1 MICGGLDIGGTK
13 IEATLFAD
21 GAMVGQT
28 QLPLIAAGDRLELGF
43 GRIDGMRVERRVPE
57 QTEGERGLIRSSNQR
72 VEVATLRVENLTAEA
87 WPLRVVDRVPVS
99 TQDDLSVDWQ
109 ASPQPAETDPDGKRG
124 VLYWESP
131 IAAGELRE
139 ITLTSELSW
148 PGGNDLLR

>member
-1 MICGGLDIGGTK
+1 MLVAQAQANPDVILPGS
-13 IEATLFAD
+13 ATLFAD

-99 TQDDLSVDWQ
+99 TQDELVVDWS
-109 ASPQPAETDPDGKRG
+109 ANPPPTETDPK
-124 VLYWESP
+124 SP
-131 IAAGELRE
+131 
-139 ITLTSELSW
+139 LTSTG
-148 PGGNDLLR
+148 PT